1 MMKKL
6 VFLMTLIVG
15 IILSQNLMTN
25 VTFAAAISNQEI
37 PVIIISEDSD
47 FKAKRYTD
55 MINST
60 LAKSNKNITILYSED
75 YQNKYANYW
84 ADKNLDTLEEP
95 MPTKTDLINF
105 VSYGN
110 YNKVIYL
117 IVKDVEIT
125 AAGKG
130 SNNATYVSV
139 TASAYL
145 VDKQKIIKTSTFTRE
160 DSSHRHIDSMK
171 FFAFRKF
178 IRDVSKEFSSSI

>member
-15 IILSQNLMTN
+15 IILSQSLMTN

-47 FKAKRYTD
+47 FKAKRYTN
-55 MINST
+55 MINS
-60 LAKSNKNITILYSED
+60 AFSKKNMTILYSED
-75 YQNKYANYW
+75 YQNKYSNYW
-84 ADKNLDTLEEP
+84 IDKNVDTLEEP
-95 MPTKTDLINF
+95 VPTRTDLINF

-110 YNKVIYL
+110 YDKVIYL
-117 IVKDVEIT
+117 IVKDVKIT

-171 FFAFRKF
+171 YFAFRKCV
-178 IRDVSKEFSSSI
+178 RDISKEFSSSL